1 MILNFLL
8 LTHMSKRKYEYDDDK
23 ENEELSTDN
32 NLETNINESS
42 SEGIVE
48 ENFSNDEIST
58 YSDIFQHS
66 EDQNFDQ
73 ESLNEISEESNE
85 NELETL
91 DIKNLIADYNLCKS
105 FFDKINFANSVK
117 ILFIKFLNSYKNKKY
132 IKNIRKMCS
141 DNLESLKVSYID
153 ISEYDETL
161 LKLLD
166 LYPEKTLNIFDYG
179 LESVVKVGFP
189 NYDQI
194 KKKLHVRI
202 IDLPVNEDIRSL
214 RNNHLNKLV
223 KIRGVVVRRTGVF
236 PLFYIIKYTCLK
248 CQAIFGPFIANNTK
262 PSHCYECQSKGPF
275 VVNSSETI
283 YKDFQKLTVQEVP
296 GTVPAGTLPRSKE
309 ILLFYDL
316 IDLAKPG
323 EEIEITGIYKNNFN
337 VALNVKNGFPV
348 FFTVIEA
355 VSIDKNVGKVEITA
369 EDIKD
374 IKRFAKKPNAKN
386 ILFNSIAPGICGHFN
401 VKRAIALALFGGVPK
416 EKNNHRT
423 RGDINVLLLGD
434 PGTAKSQFLRYV
446 EKISN
451 RAVLATGQG
460 ASAVGL
466 TATVKRDPV
475 LKEWTLEGGA
485 LVLADKGV
493 CLIDEFDKMNE
504 HDRTSIHEAME
515 QQSISISKAGIVA
528 TLHARCTVIAAAN
541 PTRGIYNSSMTFA
554 QNVNL
559 SDPILS
565 RFDILCVIKDI
576 VDLKEDEMMADYI
589 LNSHEGKKQE
599 GMEILDHNFLRKYI
613 LYAKTNIHPVFS
625 NVNVEKISNMYSDL
639 RKESISSGLPITVRH
654 IESII
659 RISEA
664 FAKIELRSFVTFEDI
679 DDAISVVL
687 DSFMGAQRYSVSK
700 NMKKKFLKYFKKS
713 NVDVVLFILK
723 EMFNERLRAFNSH
736 YVYGEELQKQLKSYG
751 LSIPNNF
758 YENKDFVDSRF
769 RYEKKEDKIYRN
781 ILN

>member
-1 MILNFLL
+1 
-8 LTHMSKRKYEYDDDK
+8 MSKRKYEYDDDK

-275 VVNSSETI
+275 VVNSS
-283 YKDFQKLTVQEVP
+283 
-296 GTVPAGTLPRSKE
+296 
-309 ILLFYDL
+309 
-316 IDLAKPG
+316 
-323 EEIEITGIYKNNFN
+323 
-337 VALNVKNGFPV
+337 
-348 FFTVIEA
+348 
-355 VSIDKNVGKVEITA
+355 
-369 EDIKD
+369 
-374 IKRFAKKPNAKN
+374 
-386 ILFNSIAPGICGHFN
+386 
-401 VKRAIALALFGGVPK
+401 
-416 EKNNHRT
+416 
-423 RGDINVLLLGD
+423 
-434 PGTAKSQFLRYV
+434 
-446 EKISN
+446 
-451 RAVLATGQG
+451 
-460 ASAVGL
+460 
-466 TATVKRDPV
+466 
-475 LKEWTLEGGA
+475 
-485 LVLADKGV
+485 
-493 CLIDEFDKMNE
+493 
-504 HDRTSIHEAME
+504 
-515 QQSISISKAGIVA
+515 
-528 TLHARCTVIAAAN
+528 
-541 PTRGIYNSSMTFA
+541 
-554 QNVNL
+554 
-559 SDPILS
+559 
-565 RFDILCVIKDI
+565 
-576 VDLKEDEMMADYI
+576 
-589 LNSHEGKKQE
+589 
-599 GMEILDHNFLRKYI
+599 
-613 LYAKTNIHPVFS
+613 
-625 NVNVEKISNMYSDL
+625 
-639 RKESISSGLPITVRH
+639 
-654 IESII
+654 
-659 RISEA
+659 
-664 FAKIELRSFVTFEDI
+664 
-679 DDAISVVL
+679 
-687 DSFMGAQRYSVSK
+687 
-700 NMKKKFLKYFKKS
+700 
-713 NVDVVLFILK
+713 
-723 EMFNERLRAFNSH
+723 
-736 YVYGEELQKQLKSYG
+736 
-751 LSIPNNF
+751 
-758 YENKDFVDSRF
+758 
-769 RYEKKEDKIYRN
+769 
-781 ILN
+781 